1 MSATTSRP
9 TFTDLS
15 PLLIDDPIIP
25 SRESMDDEKLH
36 ELVESVRDNGILQPL
51 VVEVRGDRYGLMA
64 GHRRLTAARIL
75 NLATVPCAVYA
86 AGTVN
91 ADVVQT
97 HENSR
102 REDVNAAEE
111 AERFERLYRERCGE
125 DVDKLC
131 ELVGESRYYVESR
144 LILKQGDPDV
154 FQAVKSGLVNQTIG
168 VLANKIA
175 TKELRNY
182 YLDAAI
188 KGGVS
193 ARVFR
198 DWIAQA
204 DRLHAAQQHTESGST
219 EVAPTVATG
228 TAIEWACP
236 CCLSDA
242 EPFNTVWV
250 QVHRSCWDAILIPFM
265 KRYQQTMGFDRDAAE
280 RAAG

>member
-1 MSATTSRP
+1 VSDSTTRP

-25 SRESMDDEKLH
+25 SRESMDDEKLD
-36 ELVESVRDNGILQPL
+36 ELVESIRANGILQPL
-51 VVEVRGDRYGLMA
+51 IVETRGDRYQLMA
-64 GHRRLTAARIL
+64 GHRRLTAARFL
-75 NLATVPCAVYA
+75 NLAIVPCAVYA
-86 AGTVN
+86 AGAVN

-111 AERFERLYRERCGE
+111 GERFDRLYRERCGM
-125 DVDKLC
+125 DVDRLC
-131 ELVGESRYYVESR
+131 PLVGESRYYVESR
-144 LILKQGDPDV
+144 LLLKQGDPDV
-154 FQAVKSGLVNQTIG
+154 FHAVKSGLVNQTVG
-168 VLANKIA
+168 VLANKIP

-182 YLDAAI
+182 YLDAAV

-198 DWIAQA
+198 DWVVQA
-204 DRLHAAQQHTESGST
+204 ERVHAAQQNTDSAST
-219 EVAPTVATG
+219 EPAPVVATG
-228 TAIEWACP
+228 TATEWACP

-242 EPFNTVWV
+242 EPFNTAWV
-250 QVHRSCWDAILIPFM
+250 QVHRACWDAIVLPFLR
-265 KRYQQTMGFDRDAAE
+265 RYQQTMGFARDAEE

>member
-1 MSATTSRP
+1 MTETTRRP

-15 PLLIDDPIIP
+15 PLVIDDPIIP

-36 ELVESVRDNGILQPL
+36 ELVDSIRDNGIIQPL
-51 VVEVRGDRYGLMA
+51 VVEARGDRYQLMA

-75 NLATVPCAVYA
+75 NLATVPCAVYV
-86 AGTVN
+86 AGAVN
-91 ADVVQT
+91 ADEVQT

-111 AERFERLYRERCGE
+111 AERFDRLYRERCGM
-125 DVDKLC
+125 DVDRLC
-131 ELVGESRYYVESR
+131 ALVGENRYYVESR
-144 LILKQGDPDV
+144 LLLKQGDPDI
-154 FQAVKSGLVNQTIG
+154 FQAVKAGLVNQTIG
-168 VLANKIA
+168 VLANKIP

-198 DWIAQA
+198 DWLQQA

-219 EVAPTVATG
+219 EPAPVVATG
-228 TAIEWACP
+228 TAIEWFCP

-242 EPFNTVWV
+242 EPFNTAWV
-250 QVHRSCWDAILIPFM
+250 QVHRSCWEAILIPFM
-265 KRYQQTMGFDRDAAE
+265 RRYQQTMGFARDAEE